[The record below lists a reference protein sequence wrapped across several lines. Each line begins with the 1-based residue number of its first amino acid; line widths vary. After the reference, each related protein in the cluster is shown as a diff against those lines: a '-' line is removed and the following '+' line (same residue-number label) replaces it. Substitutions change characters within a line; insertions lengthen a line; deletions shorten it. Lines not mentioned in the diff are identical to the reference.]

1 MLRLTLTLTVAL
13 AVSLAFASAALS
25 QTDLYKQRVDNSS
38 PRFSASDAWKSSSW
52 SPQKLGKDYRYA
64 APERVSDYASFRFKI
79 PETAEYEVYARW
91 PAASGYNSSA
101 PVGVRTTSGVQWQR
115 VDQTRDGGKWIL
127 LGVFELKAG
136 DASKVIFSRWTG
148 ANGYVVTDAV
158 RVVEAQES
166 APEPE
171 PLPSEPDDPGETD
184 REDVLR
190 EAESW
195 LGTPYRYGGSSR
207 DGVDC
212 SGLTL
217 RVFEKFGL
225 ALPRTAAEQYGIGR
239 STEEPQP
246 GDLAFGDYTGS
257 ETIEHVG
264 VYSGD
269 GQMINAPYP
278 GTVVRY
284 DPIYPKYHVGYRD
297 LLP

>member
-13 AVSLAFASAALS
+13 AVSLVFASAALS
-25 QTDLYKQRVDNSS
+25 QTDLYKQRVDNAS
-38 PRFSASDAWKSSSW
+38 PRFSASESWKGSSW
-52 SPQKLGKDYRYA
+52 SSQKLGKDYRYA
-64 APERVSDYASFRFKI
+64 NPERVSDYASFRFKI
-79 PETAEYEVYARW
+79 PKTTEYEVYARW
-91 PAASGYNSSA
+91 PAASGYNSST

-115 VDQTRDGGKWIL
+115 VDQTRDGGKWVL
-127 LGVFELKAG
+127 LGVFELKEG

-148 ANGYVVTDAV
+148 TKGYVVADAV
-158 RVVEAQES
+158 RVVEA
-166 APEPE
+166 EPE
-171 PLPSEPDDPGETD
+171 TTQEPDDPAESS
-184 REDVLR
+184 RRDVLR

-217 RVFEKFGL
+217 RVFEKFGIL
-225 ALPRTAAEQYGIGR
+225 LPRTVSEQYKSGR
-239 STEEPQP
+239 STEKPQP

-257 ETIEHVG
+257 ETVEHVG

-269 GQMINAPYP
+269 GKMIHAPYP

-284 DPIYPKYHVGYRD
+284 DPVYPEYHVGYRD
-297 LLP
+297 LLS